1 MRYLRISLV
10 LFLAVLQLT
19 ACQKEN
25 AITETE
31 KSVEEKRDETKVD
44 DGGKDWKPENASTE
58 SIKTNLEK
66 LGGMVRSYKS
76 NSKETS
82 IQYIKEVLQ
91 DYGYDIEIQKFAIK
105 QPDTLSDM
113 SENSPEDMFDV
124 VTETREILGEGE
136 NIIVNHPENI
146 DGRKT
151 LYITAHYDTTDKTT
165 GVLDNGTGVA
175 VVLEAAKELRRLE
188 SNINV
193 VFVLFDAEEVSQQGA
208 KNFVYR
214 LSSEEK
220 ENAIGCINIDM
231 VGEIGAGEL
240 VMKFGNGE
248 HNIVSVLWN
257 HILQKDIDV
266 EMGVM
271 TDEQAFYYARIPGVT
286 IENYNPDFSL
296 EAAKNQYQ
304 YVDYEQLLGLTN
316 DIIHFVR
323 YFDLDFYNRALEEKI
338 EVESHVDRI
347 CEINNAVY
355 KKATAKVVEN
365 GFIMETCFYYESD
378 DKREFQMIL
387 KNKKFFE
394 VKDSDDFLQISD
406 GEKSIQYK
414 IDEMD
419 GGQVQATFL
428 NEQYNGTIIGNIDR
442 IRCKQIIEAFY
453 EAEYW

>member
-1 MRYLRISLV
+1 MRHLRISLM

-19 ACQKEN
+19 ACQKEY
-25 AITETE
+25 AFTET
-31 KSVEEKRDETKVD
+31 KRAIEEKNDETKENEVKK
-44 DGGKDWKPENASTE
+44 GKPEKASKE

-66 LGGMVRSYKS
+66 LGVTVRSYKS

-82 IQYIKEVLQ
+82 INYIKEVLQ
-91 DYGYDIEIQKFAIK
+91 DYGYDIEIQKFSIK
-105 QPDTLSDM
+105 QPDTLSAM

-124 VTETREILGEGE
+124 VTETREILGDGE
-136 NIIVNHPENI
+136 NIIVKHPENI

-151 LYITAHYDTTDKTT
+151 VYITAHYDTTDKTT
-165 GVLDNGTGVA
+165 GVIDNGTGVA
-175 VVLEAAKELRRLE
+175 VVLEAAKELRQLE
-188 SNINV
+188 RNINV

-208 KNFVYR
+208 KNFVYH
-214 LSSEEK
+214 LSPEEK

-248 HNIVSVLWN
+248 HNILSVLWN

-271 TDEQAFYYARIPGVT
+271 TDEQAFYHGRIPGVT

-296 EAAKNQYQ
+296 ETAENQFQ

-316 DIIHFVR
+316 DIIHFIR
-323 YFDLDFYNRALEEKI
+323 NFDLDFYHRALDEKI
-338 EVESHVDRI
+338 EVESHIERI
-347 CEINNAVY
+347 CEIKNAVF
-355 KKATAKVVEN
+355 KRATAKVVEN
-365 GFIMETCFYYESD
+365 GFIMETCFYYETD

-387 KNKKFFE
+387 KNKKFFDI
-394 VKDSDDFLQISD
+394 KDSDDFLQISD

-414 IDEMD
+414 IHEME
-419 GGQVQATFL
+419 GGQVQATFF
-428 NEQYNGTIIGNIDR
+428 NEQYKGMIKGNIDR
-442 IRCKQIIEAFY
+442 IRCTQIIEDFY

>member
-1 MRYLRISLV
+1 MAKASYKTKQMTELLT
-10 LFLAVLQLT
+10 FL
-19 ACQKEN
+19 
-25 AITETE
+25 
-31 KSVEEKRDETKVD
+31 KSVQGSHVTVSDICDYFQTK
-44 DGGKDWKPENASTE
+44 G
-58 SIKTNLEK
+58 LEK

-271 TDEQAFYYARIPGVT
+271 TD
-286 IENYNPDFSL
+286 
-296 EAAKNQYQ
+296 
-304 YVDYEQLLGLTN
+304 